1 MRPRLI
7 VLTRYP
13 VLGRVKSRIAAELG
27 VEAALALHRELAEH
41 VVRRARAVELAGDV
55 DLEIRLADGSAA
67 DGRRWLGHRL
77 RVRPQ
82 SAGTLGDRLA
92 EALRTAV
99 SEGAPAAIAIG
110 SDCPDV
116 GGPIIREAIA
126 HLDRA
131 PIVLGPAEDGGYYL
145 VGVRADVSEAVAVA
159 LFEQIPWGTSAALA
173 VTRARLSALDVY
185 PALLPTL
192 ADIDRPADARRWE
205 ARRREEHTT
214 GSRVSVVVPALDEE
228 ANVAEAV
235 GSARAA
241 GAHEVVV
248 ADGGSTDATV
258 ARAEEAGATVV
269 HAPRGR
275 AVQMNAGAAHASGD
289 ALLFLHA
296 DTALPPD
303 ACAQAARVLEDHRAV
318 GGAFDYSAGSET
330 ERLDRFVSAV
340 GRLRYAIFRLPY
352 GDQAI
357 FVRRSVFE
365 DLDGF
370 PELPVMEDYEFALR
384 LKRLGGLG
392 RAPGAIRT
400 SARAWRE
407 RGVIGATAREMATI
421 AGYRLGIDPSQLA
434 RWRSRSR
441 SAG

>member
-41 VVRRARAVELAGDV
+41 VVKRARAVELAGDV
-55 DLEIRLADGSAA
+55 DLEIRLADGFAA

-92 EALRTAV
+92 EALRTAI

-126 HLDRA
+126 HLSRG
-131 PIVLGPAEDGGYYL
+131 PVVLGPAEDGGYYL
-145 VGVRADVSEAVAVA
+145 VGVREDVAAAVMAA
-159 LFEQIPWGTSAALA
+159 LFEQIPWGTSEVLA
-173 VTRARLSALDVY
+173 VTRARLSALGIT

-192 ADIDRPADARRWE
+192 VDIDRPVDARRW
-205 ARRREEHTT
+205 EEHTT

-228 ANVAEAV
+228 ANVAKAV
-235 GSARAA
+235 LSARAA

-296 DTALPPD
+296 DTVLPTD
-303 ACAQAARVLEDHRAV
+303 ACAQAARVLEDPRVV
-318 GGAFDYSAGSET
+318 GGAFGYSAGSET
-330 ERLDRFVSAV
+330 DRLDRSISAM

-357 FVRRSVFE
+357 FVRRNVFE
-365 DLDGF
+365 DLGGF

-400 SARAWRE
+400 SARAWHV
-407 RGVIGATAREMATI
+407 RGLIGATAREMATI
-421 AGYRLGIDPSQLA
+421 AGYRLGVDPARLS

-441 SAG
+441 GAG